1 MKRKD
6 LRLMCI
12 SGIFAALVFVVTAYL
27 HIPTY
32 NGYVH
37 IGDAFIFLAACI
49 LPTPYAVGVGAMAI
63 YGAYSVVSCI
73 KQMCC
78 EKMHMLTNVVKNKKN
93 KDDDCASACENE

>member
-1 MKRKD
+1 MFMKSEKKKGRH
-6 LRLMCI
+6 LL
-12 SGIFAALVFVVTAYL
+12 
-27 HIPTY
+27 
-32 NGYVH
+32 
-37 IGDAFIFLAACI
+37 
-49 LPTPYAVGVGAMAI
+49 AVGVGAMAI